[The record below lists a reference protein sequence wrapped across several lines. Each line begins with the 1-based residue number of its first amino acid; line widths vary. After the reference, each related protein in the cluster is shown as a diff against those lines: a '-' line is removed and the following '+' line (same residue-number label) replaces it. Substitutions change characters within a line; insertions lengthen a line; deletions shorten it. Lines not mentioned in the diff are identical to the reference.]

1 MQIAVVPAFP
11 QSVLKPIPADI
22 STALI
27 YAAAFETRSLEFL
40 RFPPRSQYAVA
51 QKSDRENQSTAA
63 ITPAADCAQLHA
75 QVDTT
80 EPDRSTMERI
90 ETARFPSENAVTWMF
105 NSVGTSRT
113 SCESPVLPVADR
125 LPIRPN
131 RAPQTIVVASDRNH
145 HNEAQTKTVRERCAD
160 CRCRADRQSSA

>member
-1 MQIAVVPAFP
+1 MAHSTYTHANHKVVD
-11 QSVLKPIPADI
+11 S
-22 STALI
+22 
-27 YAAAFETRSLEFL
+27 RSPKFL
-40 RFPPRSQYAVA
+40 RFPPRSQFAAA
-51 QKSDRENQSTAA
+51 QKSDAKQFPLRGNRENESIVAT
-63 ITPAADCAQLHA
+63 TPAANYARLHA
-75 QVDTT
+75 EAGRT

-131 RAPQTIVVASDRNH
+131 RAPQTIVVASDRNR